1 MGEVT
6 GLLIYRE
13 RSCIMFEENEKPLES
28 CKQECSIIQFTFK
41 FKPFRAIFTAPE
53 EIKVGGV
60 L

>member
-1 MGEVT
+1 
-6 GLLIYRE
+6 
-13 RSCIMFEENEKPLES
+13 MFEENEKPLES